1 LGAAV
6 KLLGTG
12 CFLPER
18 VLTNADFERMVDT
31 SDEWIVSR
39 TGIRERHVLSD
50 GEKNSDMA
58 VQAGY
63 NALQAARVAPGE
75 LDHIIVCTFTPDT
88 LVPSAACIVQNRLDA
103 TKAGAVD
110 LNSACTGFIAGLTH
124 GAALVGSGQ
133 ARRVLVIASEVLSR
147 VTDYQDRSTCVLFGD
162 GAGAAVLGSGEG
174 GHAIGDFV
182 LRADGS
188 NPEALWIPAGGST
201 LPPSATT
208 VAERL
213 HFIKMNGREVFK
225 FAVTKI
231 IELIEGAAERAGIKP
246 SEIDLVV
253 PHQVNQRIIQA
264 AVERLE
270 MRPEQFFCNLE
281 KYGNTSAASA
291 GIALDEAVRQ
301 GRVKAGDTVVIAA
314 FGGGFTWGSATI
326 RW

>member
-1 LGAAV
+1 LASAV

-12 CFLPER
+12 SFLPER

-31 SDEWIVSR
+31 SEEWILSR
-39 TGIRERHVLSD
+39 TGIRERHALSA

-58 VQAGY
+58 VPAGSR
-63 NALQAARVAPGE
+63 ALEAARVAPAE
-75 LDHIIVCTFTPDT
+75 LDHIIVCTFTADM
-88 LVPSAACIVQNRLDA
+88 LVPPCACVVQSRLDA
-103 TKAGAVD
+103 VNAGAVD
-110 LNSACTGFIAGLTH
+110 LSAACTGFISGLAH
-124 GAALVGSGQ
+124 GAALVAAGQ
-133 ARRVLVIASEVLSR
+133 ARRVLVIASEALTR

-162 GAGAAVLGSGEG
+162 GAGAAVLGPGGG
-174 GHAIGDFV
+174 GHRIGDFF

-188 NPEALWIPAGGST
+188 RPELLCIPAGGSER
-201 LPPSATT
+201 PPSAET

-213 HFIKMNGREVFK
+213 HYIKMNGREVFK

-231 IELIEGAAERAGIKP
+231 IALIEGAAERAGVKP
-246 SEIDLVV
+246 AAIDLVI

-270 MRPEQFFCNLE
+270 MRPEQFYCNIE
-281 KYGNTSAASA
+281 KYGNTSAASTA
-291 GIALDEAVRQ
+291 IALDEAARG
-301 GRVKAGDTVVIAA
+301 GRIQPGNLVLLLA

>member
-1 LGAAV
+1 MGSAV
-6 KLLGTG
+6 KLLSTG
-12 CFLPER
+12 SFVPER

-31 SDEWIVSR
+31 SDEWIMTR

-63 NALQAARVAPGE
+63 NALQSARVSPAE

-88 LVPSAACIVQNRLDA
+88 PLPSCACVVQDRLDA
-103 TKAGAVD
+103 ERAFAVD
-110 LNSACTGFIAGLTH
+110 LSAACTGFIGGMAH
-124 GAALVGSGQ
+124 GSALVASGM
-133 ARRVLVIASEVLSR
+133 ARRVLVIASEALSR
-147 VTDYQDRSTCVLFGD
+147 VTDYQDRGTCVLFGD
-162 GAGAAVLGSGEG
+162 GAGAVVLGTGDG
-174 GHAIGDFV
+174 GHDLGDFY

-188 NPEALWIPAGGST
+188 GAEQLYIPAGGSAS
-201 LPPSATT
+201 PPSATT

-225 FAVTKI
+225 FAVTKM

-246 SEIDLVV
+246 ADIDLVV

-270 MRPEQFFCNLE
+270 MRPEQFYCNLE
-281 KYGNTSAASA
+281 RFGNTSAASTA
-291 GIALDEAVRQ
+291 IALDEAARA
-301 GRVKAGDTVVIAA
+301 GRIRNGQTVVVVA
-314 FGGGFTWGSATI
+314 FGAGFTWGSATI
-326 RW
+326 KW

>member
-1 LGAAV
+1 LPAAV

-12 CFLPER
+12 RFVPER

-31 SDEWIVSR
+31 TDEWIMSR
-39 TGIRERHVLSD
+39 TGIRERHVLAA

-58 VQAGY
+58 VPAGWA
-63 NALQAARVAPGE
+63 ALQAARVTPAE
-75 LDHIIVCTFTPDT
+75 LDHIIVCTFTADM
-88 LVPSAACIVQNRLDA
+88 LVPPCACVVQTRLEAANA
-103 TKAGAVD
+103 AAVD
-110 LNSACTGFIAGLTH
+110 LSAACTGFIAGLAH
-124 GAALVGSGQ
+124 GAALVASGQ
-133 ARRVLVIASEVLSR
+133 ARRVLVIASEALTR

-162 GAGAAVLGSGEG
+162 GAGAAVLGAGDG
-174 GHAIGDFV
+174 GHRIGDFF

-188 NPEALWIPAGGST
+188 GGELLCIPGGGSER
-201 LPPSATT
+201 PASAET

-231 IELIEGAAERAGIKP
+231 IELIEGAAERAGVKP
-246 SEIDLVV
+246 AGISLVI

-270 MRPEQFFCNLE
+270 MRPEQFYCNIE
-281 KYGNTSAASA
+281 RYGNTSAASTA
-291 GIALDEAVRQ
+291 IALDEAARA
-301 GRVKAGDTVVIAA
+301 GRIKPGDLVLMLA